1 MLYINMSDKDKLFL
15 ILYFEVKNSTIGF
28 KTNQIMYGLYEN
40 IRKSLDDTVKVF
52 IIPQRTTDEVKFEIL
67 NVKDASD
74 EKIQELIDISNKY
87 INNINHQN

>member
-1 MLYINMSDKDKLFL
+1 MQDKDKLFL
-15 ILYFEVKNSTIGF
+15 ILYFGVKNSADSF

-67 NVKDASD
+67 NVNNASA

-87 INNINHQN
+87 IKMIK

>member
-1 MLYINMSDKDKLFL
+1 MQDKDKLFL
-15 ILYFEVKNSTIGF
+15 ILYFGVKNSSDSF

-67 NVKDASD
+67 NVNNASE

-87 INNINHQN
+87 IKMIK